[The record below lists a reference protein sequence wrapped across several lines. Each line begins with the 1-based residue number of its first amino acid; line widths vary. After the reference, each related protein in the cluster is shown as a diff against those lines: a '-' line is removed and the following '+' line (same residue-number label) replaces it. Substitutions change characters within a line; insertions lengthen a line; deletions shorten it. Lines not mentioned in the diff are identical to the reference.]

1 MIRAGFFLRFG
12 LCQEFT
18 FECLTLRSE
27 YFLEAFALIRV
38 LSLPELGPAE
48 MVIDHRN
55 FLNVGLLYRL
65 LNNLDFFKYLGNL
78 RCVGCNPSI
87 LYILG

>member
-1 MIRAGFFLRFG
+1 LIRARFFLCFG
-12 LCQEFT
+12 LCQEFA

-27 YFLEAFALIRV
+27 YFLEALALIRV
-38 LSLPELGPAE
+38 LGLPELGPAE

-78 RCVGCNPSI
+78 RCFGCNLSS
-87 LYILG
+87 LNILG